1 MVHHEYDQKDARP
14 RLVAAPRNGRIWA
27 KVSAISGLA
36 MVVIALVGA
45 LLVAERRLSVVE
57 TGQSETGRRLDRIE
71 VRIDRISEAV
81 GAKE

>member
-1 MVHHEYDQKDARP
+1 
-14 RLVAAPRNGRIWA
+14 
-27 KVSAISGLA
+27 